1 MPLAQ
6 NKAITFNY
14 TLKDDEG
21 NILDTTKGSS
31 PFSFL
36 SGNSQILPKLED
48 ALNGML
54 LGSKKIVK
62 IDAADAYGE
71 YKE

>member
-21 NILDTTKGSS
+21 NILDTTKGSCS
-31 PFSFL
+31 IFIF
-36 SGNSQILPKLED
+36 KR
-48 ALNGML
+48 
-54 LGSKKIVK
+54 
-62 IDAADAYGE
+62 
-71 YKE
+71 